1 MKMIPVKR
9 STPIDNRPIDLKMNF
24 KSQLRYFLD
33 QREMSAS
40 QLAKKAK
47 VPKQSLSGWLSGS
60 SPRDVRQVKRVAD
73 ALGVTIDH
81 LLFGNGTDLG
91 KQRVTELEA
100 LLGEG
105 WIAGLFE
112 VRFRR
117 IRR

>member
-1 MKMIPVKR
+1 MIPVKR
-9 STPIDNRPIDLKMNF
+9 STSIDNRPIELKMNL
-24 KSQLRYFLD
+24 KNQLRHFLD
-33 QREMSAS
+33 EREMSAS

-47 VPKQSLSGWLSGS
+47 IPKQSLSGWLSGS
-60 SPRDVRQVKRVAD
+60 NPRDVRQVKKVAD
-73 ALGVTIDH
+73 ALGVSVDH

-112 VRFRR
+112 IRFRR
-117 IRR
+117 VRK

>member
-1 MKMIPVKR
+1 MIPVKP
-9 STPIDNRPIDLKMNF
+9 STPIDNRPIELKMNL
-24 KSQLRYFLD
+24 KYQLRYFLD

-47 VPKQSLSGWLSGS
+47 IPKQSLSGWLSGS
-60 SPRDVRQVKRVAD
+60 NPRDVRQVKKVAD
-73 ALGVTIDH
+73 VLGVSVDH
-81 LLFGNGTDLG
+81 LLFGHGTDLG

-100 LLGEG
+100 LLGND

-117 IRR
+117 VKK

>member
-1 MKMIPVKR
+1 MMIPVKR
-9 STPIDNRPIDLKMNF
+9 STLLENSPIDLKMNL
-24 KSQLRYFLD
+24 KNQLRYFLD

-60 SPRDVRQVKRVAD
+60 NPRDVRQVKRVAD
-73 ALGVTIDH
+73 VLGVTVDH

-100 LLGEG
+100 LLGDG

-112 VRFRR
+112 IRFRR
-117 IRR
+117 VRK